1 MSIIECSNLTLGYE
15 GVKVLE
21 NLNFNVEKGGYLSVV
36 GENGAGKSTLVK
48 AILGLIEPM
57 SGKIIFGEGVGH
69 SEIGY
74 LPQQSEAQR
83 DFPASVYEIVR
94 SGCLG
99 KIDEMQK
106 NLQVDIPKGVDVEI
120 NGISANVYLGMME
133 LGKLS
138 IETDTGCI
146 EAESIRCQ
154 SAEIETNSGY
164 IGVGLLTAEKL
175 ELDSV
180 SGEIHLGLPSCQ
192 NTEIETKNGNVT
204 LYLQG
209 GICALIDFET
219 QKGVLQTQR
228 KYERK
233 GQEYFFSVD
242 DNAAQVEPVKILVET
257 DSGNLRVQ

>member
-1 MSIIECSNLTLGYE
+1 MSIIECSNLTLGYD

-99 KIDEMQK
+99 KKGFNPFYTSEDKKRALYYIELLGLEKYKNKSYKALSGGQQQK
-106 NLQVDIPKGVDVEI
+106 V
-120 NGISANVYLGMME
+120 
-133 LGKLS
+133 
-138 IETDTGCI
+138 
-146 EAESIRCQ
+146 
-154 SAEIETNSGY
+154 
-164 IGVGLLTAEKL
+164 LLARALCAAEKL
-175 ELDSV
+175 ILLD
-180 SGEIHLGLPSCQ
+180 
-192 NTEIETKNGNVT
+192 
-204 LYLQG
+204 
-209 GICALIDFET
+209 
-219 QKGVLQTQR
+219 
-228 KYERK
+228 
-233 GQEYFFSVD
+233 
-242 DNAAQVEPVKILVET
+242 EPVTGLDPVSIGEFYSLVEKLNREGVT
-257 DSGNLRVQ
+257 VIIVSHDIISAVRYSSHILHITKEGAFYGEVNEYVKSEQYTRIMGGQKDE